1 MMKQKSFYLV
11 LFGLMVGVG
20 NAMASGIPVY
30 SYAEMVN
37 QKVDEMKSDVVS
49 KMVETQKAL
58 MDSAS
63 DAIGGPNTF
72 SPNALKSALDEA
84 LLPPSNAITGQY
96 EGLKNI
102 LGDASEYGQIEIKK
116 CGENA
121 DEVIRRLNE
130 TIVVPINSAERMQ
143 MTTKEVMQREKERLI
158 SIQEAATTGLAKAW
172 VVQSDTSDVAES
184 ISTTQKEL
192 DNADSQMDVF
202 ATLVRLQEETQK
214 SLNTRLSVISD
225 DVTASSMFALTAIK

>member
-11 LFGLMVGVG
+11 LFGLMIGVG

-84 LLPPSNAITGQY
+84 LLPPSNAVTGQY

-143 MTTKEVMQREKERLI
+143 MTTKEVMQREKERVI
-158 SIQEAATTGLAKAW
+158 SIQESATTGLAKAW

-225 DVTASSMFALTAIK
+225 DVTASSMFALTAIE